1 MLRAAAVLAVTLVLG
16 CASPSATREPDREDS
31 PAYRVWVVDHGWH
44 TAIVVRARDV
54 DSSIWPEVADLAGV
68 DLVEVAWGDREFYI
82 AERPSGWLA
91 VKAAFFTSGSAL
103 HVAGLGA
110 PIERHFPASDVV
122 ELAVSR
128 RGLDAMTHLFHDEYQ
143 HGADG
148 RPVRLAPGL
157 YGASWF
163 YAARSRYHLFN
174 TCNTWVAR
182 ALRAAGLDI
191 TAAGIVTAGG
201 VMQEARRAT
210 AAR

>member
-1 MLRAAAVLAVTLVLG
+1 
-16 CASPSATREPDREDS
+16 
-31 PAYRVWVVDHGWH
+31 VWVVDHGWH

-54 DSSIWPEVADLAGV
+54 DSSIWPEVDDFAAV
-68 DLVEVAWGDREFYI
+68 DLVEVAWGDREFYM

-110 PIERHFPASDVV
+110 PIESHFPASDVV

-128 RGLDAMTHLFHDEYQ
+128 RGLDAVTRLFHDEYQ
-143 HGADG
+143 RGDDG
-148 RPVRLAPGL
+148 RPVRLAPGPL
-157 YGASWF
+157 RRQLVSMPRE
-163 YAARSRYHLFN
+163 AAITCSN

-191 TAAGIVTAGG
+191 TPTGIVTAGG
-201 VMQEARRAT
+201 MMQEARRAT
-210 AAR
+210 AVR